1 MQSSCGPGKTDMSIK
16 RAALLFIAAGLTA
29 GSALALPLWEITGT
43 RNHVLLLGSIHTLR
57 PSDYPLDPAIAAAL
71 DAADVVYMELDM
83 DDLDPAAS
91 ADTITALA
99 RDPRGRQLPELLGSA
114 GWTSALEQGRKI
126 GMDLTTL
133 APFEPWYAAIVIT
146 QLRLAQLGFDQSRGV
161 ESHIV
166 ASAAESGKEIRGL
179 ETLESQLRT
188 LDALSPGAQRTF
200 LQLTL
205 EEAASIGEEVDD
217 MIAAWK
223 AGDSPALEREMLDSV
238 RDQPEVYRSLILKRN
253 EAFSRA
259 IAELA
264 NDSQDYLVVVGT
276 LHLVGEDSVLNMLDG
291 KGLKTR
297 PVQSR

>member
-1 MQSSCGPGKTDMSIK
+1 MSIK
-16 RAALLFIAAGLTA
+16 RAALLCITAWLAA
-29 GSALALPLWEITGT
+29 GSAFALPLWEITGT

-71 DAADVVYMELDM
+71 DEADVVYMELDM

-91 ADTITALA
+91 ASTIALLA

-114 GWTSALEQGRKI
+114 AWTSAVEQGRKI
-126 GMDLTTL
+126 GLDLSTL

-146 QLRLAQLGFDQSRGV
+146 QLRLAQLGFDTARGV

-166 ASAAESGKEIRGL
+166 ASAGESGKEIRGL
-179 ETLESQLRT
+179 ETLEGQLKT

-205 EEAASIGEEVDD
+205 EEAASIGDEVDD

-223 AGDSPALEREMLDSV
+223 SGDESTLEHEMLDSV
-238 RDQPEVYRSLILKRN
+238 REQPEVYRSLILKRN

-259 IAELA
+259 IARLA

-276 LHLVGEDSVLNMLDG
+276 LHLVGEDSVLNMLARD
-291 KGLKTR
+291 GLKTR
-297 PVQSR
+297 PVAEKGK

>member
-1 MQSSCGPGKTDMSIK
+1 MSIK
-16 RAALLFIAAGLTA
+16 RAALLFITAWLAA
-29 GSALALPLWEITGT
+29 GSAVALPLWEITGT

-71 DAADVVYMELDM
+71 DEADVVYMELDM

-91 ADTITALA
+91 ASTIALLA

-114 GWTSALEQGRKI
+114 AWTSAVEQGRKI
-126 GMDLTTL
+126 GLDLSTL

-146 QLRLAQLGFDQSRGV
+146 QLRLAQLGFDTARGV

-166 ASAAESGKEIRGL
+166 ASAGESGKEIRGL
-179 ETLESQLRT
+179 ETLEGQLKT

-205 EEAASIGEEVDD
+205 EEAASIGDEVDD

-223 AGDSPALEREMLDSV
+223 SGDESTLEHEMLDSV
-238 RDQPEVYRSLILKRN
+238 REQPEVYRSLILKRN

-259 IAELA
+259 IARLA

-276 LHLVGEDSVLNMLDG
+276 LHLVGEDSVLNMLARD
-291 KGLKTR
+291 GLKTR
-297 PVQSR
+297 PVAEIGK